1 MIAFTLRKIKYMYMT
16 QDSDKTPKK
25 PSRGKRGRPKKKT
38 ETEEFIEEETESFN
52 NKIRAALEANLQD
65 YAKRKNL
72 SQKQSQ
78 AITSFVEEHLSCFI
92 ILGYTVAGEPVT
104 IVNANTQKD
113 SDSLGTAL
121 QKFLAKYSDPPP
133 PIGLF

>member
-1 MIAFTLRKIKYMYMT
+1 MYMT
-16 QDSDKTPKK
+16 QDSDKAPKK
-25 PSRGKRGRPKKKT
+25 PTSRKRGRPKKKSEKKT
-38 ETEEFIEEETESFN
+38 ETEEYIEEETESFN
-52 NKIRAALEANLQD
+52 SKIRAALEANLQD
-65 YAKRKNL
+65 YAKKKNL

-92 ILGYTVAGEPVT
+92 ILGYTVGGEPVT